1 MIEQLLMGVDLM
13 AARREASQAGA
24 EAGDTRDSLEGRVG
38 TSPRSRIR
46 RHAERAAP
54 AEEAERVLLAGRV
67 AHVAYSLEGQ
77 PYVIPFLY
85 DYADGAV
92 YLHGAPASRTLKTL
106 RAGMDVAIEVTLL
119 DGLIASRDAESH
131 SANYRAVVVYGQAER
146 VTSMAEKRAILERMT
161 LRYFHGRTVGTD
173 YEAATEKQMR
183 ALEVLRVPVTE
194 LGAKMRTGG
203 PRGPRDADQSA
214 SGTAYVVELGGY
226 DA

>member
-1 MIEQLLMGVDLM
+1 M
-13 AARREASQAGA
+13 AARRETARADAG
-24 EAGDTRDSLEGRVG
+24 AGDTMAERESLAARVG

-46 RHAERAAP
+46 RHAERTAP
-54 AEEAERVLLAGRV
+54 AEEAERILRAGRV

-77 PYVIPFLY
+77 PYVIPFTY
-85 DYADGAV
+85 DYEDSAI
-92 YLHGAPASRTLKTL
+92 YLHGAPASRTLKSL
-106 RAGMDVAIEVTLL
+106 RGGMSVAIEVTLL

-161 LRYFHGRTVGTD
+161 LRYFPGRTVGAD
-173 YEAATEKQMR
+173 YEAATVKQLR

-203 PRGPRDADQSA
+203 PRGPRDADPSA
-214 SGTAYVVELGGY
+214 PGTAYVVELGGY

>member
-1 MIEQLLMGVDLM
+1 MAVMRKAPLAGVGAGEASAAEEPL
-13 AARREASQAGA
+13 AARG
-24 EAGDTRDSLEGRVG
+24 GI
-38 TSPRSRIR
+38 SPRSRIR

-54 AEEAERVLLAGRV
+54 AEAERILRAGRV
-67 AHVAYSLEGQ
+67 AHVAYSLDGQ

-85 DYADGAV
+85 DYDDGAI
-92 YLHGAPASRTLKTL
+92 YLHGAPASRTLKAL
-106 RAGMDVAIEVTLL
+106 RGGVEAAIEVTLL

-131 SANYRAVVVYGQAER
+131 SANYRAVVVYGSAER

-161 LRYFHGRTVGTD
+161 LRYFPGRAVGAD
-173 YEAATEKQMR
+173 YEAATVKQLR
-183 ALEVLRVPVTE
+183 ALEVLRVPVME
-194 LGAKMRTGG
+194 LGAKTRTGG

>member
-1 MIEQLLMGVDLM
+1 MMARRDTALAGVRAGDEMDEMDEMADQTPL
-13 AARREASQAGA
+13 AARA
-24 EAGDTRDSLEGRVG
+24 G

-46 RHAERAAP
+46 RHAERSAP
-54 AEEAERVLLAGRV
+54 DEAERILRAGRV
-67 AHVAYSLEGQ
+67 AHVASVMDGQ
-77 PYVIPFLY
+77 PNVIPFLY

-92 YLHGAPASRTLKTL
+92 YLHGAPASRTLKAL
-106 RAGMDVAIEVTLL
+106 RGGMDVAIEVTLL

-131 SANYRAVVVYGQAER
+131 SANYRAVVVYGRADR

-161 LRYFHGRTVGTD
+161 LRYFPGRTVGAD
-173 YEAATEKQMR
+173 YEAATEKQLR

-194 LGAKMRTGG
+194 LGAKIRAGG
-203 PRGPRDADQSA
+203 PRGPRDADSSA

>member
-1 MIEQLLMGVDLM
+1 M
-13 AARREASQAGA
+13 AARREIARADAG
-24 EAGDTRDSLEGRVG
+24 AGDTMAERKSLAERVG
-38 TSPRSRIR
+38 MSPRTRIR
-46 RHAERAAP
+46 RHAERTAP
-54 AEEAERVLLAGRV
+54 AEEAERILRAGRV

-77 PYVIPFLY
+77 PFVIPFT
-85 DYADGAV
+85 YAYEDSAI
-92 YLHGAPASRTLKTL
+92 YLHGAPASRTLKSL
-106 RAGMDVAIEVTLL
+106 RGGMNVAIEVTLL

-161 LRYFHGRTVGTD
+161 LRYFPGRTVGAD
-173 YEAATEKQMR
+173 YEAATEKQLR

-203 PRGPRDADQSA
+203 PRGPRDADPSA
-214 SGTAYVVELGGY
+214 PGTAYVVELGGY